1 LAEWATNEKVALE
14 TAYGA
19 SKAGARAL
27 AAMKHVG
34 VNVAA
39 DPLFTA
45 AYTGVNGGLVLI
57 TADEPGHHS
66 SQNEQDN
73 RNYAKFAKIP
83 MFEPSNSQEAKDML
97 IEAYEI
103 SEKHNT
109 PVLFRITTRVCHAKS
124 IVECKDRAEAGIK
137 DYTKDIKQNVPVP
150 AFVKGMRVAVEE
162 RTKELLEYANTSP
175 LNKIEWNDTKVGVI
189 VSGAPYH
196 FAREVFCDEVSYL
209 KLGFTYPLPIEKI
222 KEFASKVKKLYIIE
236 ENDPYIE
243 DMVRILGFD
252 CYGKNLFPYT
262 GEMTPDVIRRVVN
275 GETFPVIDYDKD
287 KVVARPPTLC
297 AGCPHRGFM
306 HELGKRKKLM
316 MVGDIGCYALAF
328 AEPYNAMD
336 DEFINN
342 IHKASPLHDIGK
354 VGIPDHILLKAG
366 KLTEEEFAIM
376 KTHVNI
382 GYDTLKE
389 VQNRFPN
396 NSFLSMGLDIISC
409 HHEKWD
415 GSGYPYG
422 LSGTDIALSGRIM
435 AIADVYDALR
445 SKRVYKDA
453 FTHEVSCQI
462 IKEKRGNH
470 LDPYLVDIFIEN
482 HRKVEELDYELE

>member
-1 LAEWATNEKVALE
+1 MLKK
-14 TAYGA
+14 Y
-19 SKAGARAL
+19 
-27 AAMKHVG
+27 
-34 VNVAA
+34 
-39 DPLFTA
+39 
-45 AYTGVNGGLVLI
+45 
-57 TADEPGHHS
+57 
-66 SQNEQDN
+66 
-73 RNYAKFAKIP
+73 
-83 MFEPSNSQEAKDML
+83 NSQLEEMV
-97 IEAYEI
+97 E
-103 SEKHNT
+103 EK
-109 PVLFRITTRVCHAKS
+109 
-124 IVECKDRAEAGIK
+124 IK
-137 DYTKDIKQNVPVP
+137 DISDLQMSTIY
-150 AFVKGMRVAVEE
+150 AFVKLSESRDDETGAHIE
-162 RTKELLEYANTSP
+162 RT
-175 LNKIEWNDTKVGVI
+175 
-189 VSGAPYH
+189 SG
-196 FAREVFCDEVSYL
+196 
-209 KLGFTYPLPIEKI
+209 
-222 KEFASKVKKLYIIE
+222 
-236 ENDPYIE
+236 
-243 DMVRILGFD
+243 
-252 CYGKNLFPYT
+252 
-262 GEMTPDVIRRVVN
+262 
-275 GETFPVIDYDKD
+275 
-287 KVVARPPTLC
+287 LC
-297 AGCPHRGFM
+297 
-306 HELGKRKKLM
+306 KLM
-316 MVGDIGCYALAF
+316 
-328 AEPYNAMD
+328 AELMKDNKMYQYVVD